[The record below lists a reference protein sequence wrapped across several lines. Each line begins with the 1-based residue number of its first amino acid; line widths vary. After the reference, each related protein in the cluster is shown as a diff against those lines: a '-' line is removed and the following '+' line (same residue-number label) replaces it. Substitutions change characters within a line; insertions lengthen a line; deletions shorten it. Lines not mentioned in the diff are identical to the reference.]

1 MAWVSVHGVWR
12 VCMVWD
18 VCGVSVHAETKYM
31 RRGVSVH
38 GEGDVCSVGYM
49 GSMRSGDECAHGGRC
64 AQDVGGAQ
72 VYQNMC
78 MGTGGA

>member
-1 MAWVSVHGVWR
+1 
-12 VCMVWD
+12 MVWD
-18 VCGVSVHAETKYM
+18 VCGASVHAETKYM
-31 RRGVSVH
+31 RHGVSVH
-38 GEGDVCSVGYM
+38 REKDVCSVGYM

-72 VYQNMC
+72 GYQNMC